1 MPSESPN
8 RWVDRLAVHSTAQTG
23 LAQPMRWFPD
33 PADEDRELPAGWS
46 WLAAGPGNGAP
57 Q

>member
-1 MPSESPN
+1 MPDSPYS
-8 RWVDRLAVHSTAQTG
+8 WVDRYSTHATPQTG
-23 LAQPMRWFPD
+23 ITQPMRWFPD

-46 WLAAGPGNGAP
+46 WLAAYPGNEAP